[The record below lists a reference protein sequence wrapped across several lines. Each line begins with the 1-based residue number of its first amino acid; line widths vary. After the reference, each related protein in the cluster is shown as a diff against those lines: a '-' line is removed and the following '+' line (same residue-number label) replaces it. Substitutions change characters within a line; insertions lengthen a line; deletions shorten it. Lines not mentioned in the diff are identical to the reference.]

1 MLVRKSISE
10 SEASFVE
17 FAYSERYTQSDRIAF
32 LSYSNVSTRPTG
44 EENNIA
50 VHLNLNHLCSFG
62 LSVAAIRH
70 GKRWPFSGAASVHGT
85 VPFTLCAHRLLCAEL
100 HAAVH
105 GCLCR
110 RLQIHPI
117 QRTHSERARYDH
129 MKFEKFGIFFSS
141 SSTQK
146 KLVYAMCSA
155 TRRFLLYKLRR
166 EKKSNQTSS
175 ALPIQSSILLSF
187 LKPANL
193 QAAS

>member
-129 MKFEKFGIFFSS
+129 MKFEKFGIFFQVQVHEKSS
-141 SSTQK
+141 FIP
-146 KLVYAMCSA
+146 C
-155 TRRFLLYKLRR
+155 
-166 EKKSNQTSS
+166 
-175 ALPIQSSILLSF
+175 ALQR
-187 LKPANL
+187 
-193 QAAS
+193 AASCYISFVGRKSLIKHPPRYLFSRAFCFRS